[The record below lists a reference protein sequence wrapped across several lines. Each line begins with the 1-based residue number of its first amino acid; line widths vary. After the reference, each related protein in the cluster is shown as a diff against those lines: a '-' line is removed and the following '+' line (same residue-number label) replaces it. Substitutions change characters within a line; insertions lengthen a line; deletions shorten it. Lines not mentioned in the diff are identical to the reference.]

1 MSLHS
6 SLAYTVSWFVETNE
20 KRMKDSE
27 AKSKRMFFV
36 DNLIGQESIGILYI
50 VYGYGRIF
58 V

>member
-1 MSLHS
+1 
-6 SLAYTVSWFVETNE
+6 
-20 KRMKDSE
+20 MKNSE